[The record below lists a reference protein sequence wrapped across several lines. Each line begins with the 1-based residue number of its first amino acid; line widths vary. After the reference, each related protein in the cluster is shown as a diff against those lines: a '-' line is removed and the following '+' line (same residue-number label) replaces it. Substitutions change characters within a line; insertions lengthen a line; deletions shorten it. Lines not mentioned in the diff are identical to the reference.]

1 MSQEL
6 DIIEKEPNYVNPFK
20 RDKNKVVVSLVLNN
34 YISLRRR
41 VFKWL
46 IIFLKEDALDEK
58 ELLAEKDMKKKKK
71 EKRPRGP
78 GLSGGKKEL

>member
-41 VFKWL
+41 VFK
-46 IIFLKEDALDEK
+46 
-58 ELLAEKDMKKKKK
+58 
-71 EKRPRGP
+71 
-78 GLSGGKKEL
+78 